1 MKDLLLYKVSILFKP
16 TCENKLAFLFKIY
29 SKYATKSIEIRYFCS
44 KFKNKSHYFNTF
56 FKMSST
62 PLYEKEVS
70 IQVERRRAG
79 VELIKIISDLWYD
92 KSIELVLFRNQLI
105 DKNVNEIINLHE
117 YAGEFVGKAISIFD
131 SVAIAKVIFEL
142 DLPPSK
148 LDIGKLSY
156 EFRLENENYPD
167 ARHFVLEKL
176 KNAKNFEEIQP
187 KDVVLYGFG
196 RIGRLL
202 ARELMSKS
210 GKGNQ
215 LRLRAIVTRDKND
228 ASSLEKRAS
237 LLRYDSI
244 HGDFQGSV
252 IADFENKALIINGT
266 TVHVITAN
274 APEDIDYTQYGI
286 EKALIIDNTGAFT
299 NKEALSR
306 HLTSKGTEKV
316 LLTAPGKGIPNIV
329 HGVNQNEYNPDEIA
343 IFSAASCTTNAITP
357 ILKAIEETLGVV
369 KGHLETIHAY
379 TNDQNLVDNMHQKYR
394 RGRAAAL
401 NMVITETGAGAA
413 VAKALPSLEGKLTSN
428 AIRVPVPNGSL
439 VVLNLEVL
447 KKTSIDGINA
457 IMKKYALEGE
467 LVEQIKY
474 SLNNEL
480 VSSDIVGTS
489 APAIYDSNATIVSN
503 DGQNIVLYIWY
514 DNEFGYSHQVIR
526 LAKYIAKV
534 RRFTYY

>member
-1 MKDLLLYKVSILFKP
+1 MSN
-16 TCENKLAFLFKIY
+16 TTIY
-29 SKYATKSIEIRYFCS
+29 EQEIMFQAQS
-44 KFKNKSHYFNTF
+44 
-56 FKMSST
+56 
-62 PLYEKEVS
+62 
-70 IQVERRRAG
+70 RRAC

-92 KSIELVLFRNQLI
+92 KSIEIVLFRNQLL
-105 DKNVNEIINLHE
+105 DKNVSEIINLHE
-117 YAGEFVGKAISIFD
+117 YAGAFVEKPISIFD
-131 SVAIAKVIFEL
+131 SVAIAKAILFL

-148 LDIGKLSY
+148 LDIGKLTY
-156 EFRLENENYPD
+156 EFNLEENKFANANE
-167 ARHFVLEKL
+167 FVIDKL
-176 KNAKNFEEIQP
+176 KNAKDFKNNQP

-202 ARELMSKS
+202 AREMMSKM
-210 GKGNQ
+210 GVGTQ

-252 IADFENKALIINGT
+252 VADVTNNALIINGT
-266 TVHVITAN
+266 TVHIITAN
-274 APEDIDYTQYGI
+274 QPEDIDYTVYDI
-286 EKALIIDNTGAFT
+286 DNALVIDNTGAFT
-299 NKEALSR
+299 TQEALAR
-306 HLTSKGTEKV
+306 HLTSRGVDKV
-316 LLTAPGKGIPNIV
+316 LLTAPGKGVPNIV
-329 HGVNQNEYNPDEIA
+329 HGVNQNEYNPDEVS

-357 ILKAIEETLGVV
+357 ILKAIEDTLGVV

-379 TNDQNLVDNMHQKYR
+379 TNDQNLVDNMHKKYR

-401 NMVITETGAGAA
+401 NMVITETGAGSA
-413 VAKALPSLEGKLTSN
+413 VAKALPSLAGKLTSN

-439 VVLNLEVL
+439 VVLNLEVN
-447 KKTSIDGINA
+447 KNTSVEAVNKII
-457 IMKKYALEGE
+457 KKYALEGE

-489 APAIYDSNATIVSN
+489 APAIFDSHATIVSA
-503 DGQNIVLYIWY
+503 DGKNIVLYVWY
-514 DNEFGYSHQVIR
+514 DNEYGYSHQVIR

-534 RRFTYY
+534 RRYTYY